1 MAFAHSAG
9 QRRFGTGPM
18 TKTTTAALWA
28 ALVMTPAAAWAWEQ
42 PPIQSPQDAA
52 CRQEAASRIFSE
64 PNPRGLDLYSL
75 GRQIWYQC
83 MARAERSHRRGR
95 RARPS

>member
-1 MAFAHSAG
+1 M
-9 QRRFGTGPM
+9 RM
-18 TKTTTAALWA
+18 TTKAALWA

-95 RARPS
+95 RARTL